1 MHIMLICQDWGR
13 TVVIS
18 AYHLETPVSLKNKND
33 KYATLFCSLTTNTQ
47 ML

>member
-1 MHIMLICQDWGR
+1 MLICQDWGR
-13 TVVIS
+13 IVVIS
-18 AYHLETPVSLKNKND
+18 AYHLETLVSLKDNNNND